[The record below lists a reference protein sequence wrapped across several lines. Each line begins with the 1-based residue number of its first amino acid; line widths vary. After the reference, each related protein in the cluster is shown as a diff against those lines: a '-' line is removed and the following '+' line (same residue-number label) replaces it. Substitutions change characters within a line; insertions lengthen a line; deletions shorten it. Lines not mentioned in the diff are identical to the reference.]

1 MAIVNKAVVRDSDGY
16 VVNVIIIDEDREWN
30 TAGETLILAGEKCEL
45 GGTYDKDTGVFSR
58 APVVE
63 PTRTDILMS
72 ECMSTKKIDRE
83 NGTEENDYL
92 VDKTADE
99 IKAEKTE
106 LAALLKTAHEAGDLP
121 SNQLNMRV
129 RLNIEGY

>member
-106 LAALLKTAHEAGDLP
+106 LASLLKTAHESGDLP
-121 SNQLNMRV
+121 SNKLNMRV

>member
-83 NGTEENDYL
+83 NGPEEND
-92 VDKTADE
+92 
-99 IKAEKTE
+99 
-106 LAALLKTAHEAGDLP
+106 
-121 SNQLNMRV
+121 
-129 RLNIEGY
+129 